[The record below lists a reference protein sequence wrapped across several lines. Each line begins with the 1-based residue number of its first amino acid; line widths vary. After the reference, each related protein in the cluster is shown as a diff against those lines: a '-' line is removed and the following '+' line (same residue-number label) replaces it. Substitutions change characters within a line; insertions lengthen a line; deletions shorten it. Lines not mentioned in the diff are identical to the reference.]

1 MSCAKVCQSVPGL
14 GNTSTSPS
22 RKVVNPCIR
31 WCFTLNNWT
40 EEELSSIC
48 SICSVECRY
57 AVVGQE
63 VGEKGTPHLQGYI
76 EFKTK
81 KRPIKIFGIKRI
93 HWEVAK
99 FSKEHNTNYCK
110 KDGKYFMHPKEYKIK
125 LPNMYGWER
134 DIIKILEE
142 EPDDRSIYWFWE
154 TEGCK
159 GKTTFQKWIF
169 QNYDRVLC
177 LSGKGSDMKNGIVQ
191 YKNKTCFLPK
201 VVLINIPRSSSG
213 FVSYTGMEEIKDM
226 WFYSGKYEGGMVCG
240 PNPHV
245 LVFSNAEPDYEKMSG
260 DRWKVRDLGYE
271 CEELAN

>member
-1 MSCAKVCQSVPGL
+1 MCQGVPGL
-14 GNTSTSPS
+14 GNTRTSPS
-22 RKVVNPCIR
+22 RVKVNPCVR
-31 WCFTLNNWT
+31 WIIVLNNYS

-48 SICSVECRY
+48 SICAVECRY
-57 AVVGQE
+57 AIIARE
-63 VGEKGTPHLQGYI
+63 VGDSGTPHLQGYI

-81 KRPIKIFGIKRI
+81 RRPMNVFGNKRI

-99 FSKEHNTNYCK
+99 GNKEQNVAYCK
-110 KDGKYFMHPKEYKIK
+110 KDDPSPYVHPKEYKIE
-125 LPNMYGWER
+125 LPNMYDWER
-134 DIIKILEE
+134 DIIRILDE

-169 QNYDRVLC
+169 QNYDRVIC

-191 YKNKTCFLPK
+191 YKDKTHFLPK
-201 VVLINIPRSSSG
+201 IVLINIPRACSG

-245 LVFSNAEPDYEKMSG
+245 LVFSNVEPDYEKMSG

-271 CEELAN
+271 CMELTN